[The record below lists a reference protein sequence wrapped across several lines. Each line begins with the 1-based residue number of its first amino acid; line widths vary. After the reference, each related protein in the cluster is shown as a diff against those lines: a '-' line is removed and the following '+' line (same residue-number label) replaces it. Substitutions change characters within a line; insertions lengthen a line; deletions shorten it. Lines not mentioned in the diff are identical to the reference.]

1 MNINLKEIA
10 KKYLKSNFHYLHF
23 FFSVLRIKLFF
34 VFLISFLYGL
44 VDAVSLTIF
53 IPLFQI
59 ATKERGASN
68 QKSDDFFIEVLNF
81 FHINPTVNA
90 ILIIM
95 LASFLVKAIF
105 RYMDVYYRVTTTS
118 YFVKKIRNKLLLA
131 ISNVTYSKFVTIN
144 FGTIQNSVTSEI
156 NSINSA
162 FSQYIS
168 VMQSSIFVLVYIGLS
183 FWTNPKFTL
192 IVIIGGWL
200 SRFLFKALYSNSE
213 KLSNDITKKNNM
225 LSSLVLQHIINFKYL
240 KSTGLIKNYLKKINN
255 TVDEI
260 EKDVTVLGKTSAK
273 VMSLREPII
282 VLFLVTAIYV
292 QINILGGKF
301 NSLIIIL
308 LFFYRAFGSLITVQ
322 QSWTAFLKYVGS
334 ITQYL
339 SFISDVNKNKE
350 QSIGKKFSS
359 FTDKI
364 VLKEVSFEYNENAKI
379 LHQVSIDIKKNTTV
393 AFVGKSG
400 SGKTTIANIISG
412 LLTPTSGR
420 ILIDDVPMNTY
431 SIDTIRGKI
440 GFISQETV
448 VFNDTL
454 FNNITF
460 WQEKNE
466 STLKSFNE
474 VIKKVDLTDFVQNS
488 ELKEDIVLGDNGV
501 LMSGGQR
508 QRLSIARELF
518 KEIEILILDE
528 ATSSLDSQTERFIQD
543 SIEMLNGK
551 ITILVIAHRLS
562 TIKSA
567 DKIILI
573 DDGRVIAEGL
583 YDKLI
588 TESKTFSNMVS
599 LQEL

>member
-1 MNINLKEIA
+1 MKEIA

-23 FFSVLRIKLFF
+23 FFSVLRVKLFF
-34 VFLISFLYGL
+34 VFLISLLYGL

-59 ATKERGASN
+59 ATKERGSTNEKSN
-68 QKSDDFFIEVLNF
+68 DVFIDVLNF

-90 ILIIM
+90 VLIIM
-95 LASFLVKAIF
+95 LASFILKAIF
-105 RYMDVYYRVTTTS
+105 RYSDVYYRVITTS

-131 ISNVTYSKFVTIN
+131 ISEVKYSKFVTIN

-156 NSINSA
+156 NNINSA
-162 FSQYIS
+162 FLQYIS
-168 VMQSSIFVLVYIGLS
+168 VIQSAIFVLVYISLS
-183 FWTNPKFTL
+183 FCTNPKFTV

-200 SRFLFKALYSNSE
+200 SRYLFKTLYANSE
-213 KLSNDITKKNNM
+213 KISNNIAKKNNV
-225 LSSLVLQHIINFKYL
+225 LSGLVMQHIVNFKYL
-240 KSTGLIKNYLKKINN
+240 KSTGLIKSYLNKINT

-260 EKDVTVLGKTSAK
+260 ENDVIALGKTSAK

-282 VLFLVTAIYV
+282 VLFLVAAIYL

-301 NSLIIIL
+301 NALIIIL

-334 ITQYL
+334 ITQYIR
-339 SFISDVNKNKE
+339 FISDVNEYKE
-350 QSIGKKFSS
+350 QNVGEKFGT
-359 FTDKI
+359 FRDKI
-364 VLKEVSFEYNENAKI
+364 VLKEVSFEYHENAKI
-379 LHQVSIDIKKNTTV
+379 LHHVSIDIKKNTTV

-412 LLTPTSGR
+412 LLTPTSGL
-420 ILIDDVPMNTY
+420 ILIDDVPMDAY
-431 SIDTIRGKI
+431 SIDSVRSKI

-466 STLKSFNE
+466 STLKSFYE
-474 VIKKVDLTDFVQNS
+474 VIEKVDLTDFVQNS

-501 LMSGGQR
+501 VMSGGQR

-573 DDGRVIAEGL
+573 EKGRVMAEGL

-588 TESKTFSNMVS
+588 SESEMFSNMVS

>member
-1 MNINLKEIA
+1 LKEIA

-23 FFSVLRIKLFF
+23 FFSVLRVKLFF
-34 VFLISFLYGL
+34 VFLISLLYGL

-59 ATKERGASN
+59 ATKERGSTNEKSN
-68 QKSDDFFIEVLNF
+68 DVFIDVLNF

-90 ILIIM
+90 VLIIM
-95 LASFLVKAIF
+95 LASFILKAIF
-105 RYMDVYYRVTTTS
+105 RYSDVYYRVITTS

-131 ISNVTYSKFVTIN
+131 ISEVKYSKFVTIN

-156 NSINSA
+156 NNINSA
-162 FSQYIS
+162 FLQYIS
-168 VMQSSIFVLVYIGLS
+168 VIQSAIFVLVYISLS
-183 FWTNPKFTL
+183 FCTNPKFTV

-200 SRFLFKALYSNSE
+200 SRYLFKTLYANSE
-213 KLSNDITKKNNM
+213 KISNNIAKKNNV
-225 LSSLVLQHIINFKYL
+225 LSGLVMQHIVNFKYL
-240 KSTGLIKNYLKKINN
+240 KSTGLIKSYLNKINT

-260 EKDVTVLGKTSAK
+260 ENDVIALGKTSAK

-282 VLFLVTAIYV
+282 VLFLVAAIYL

-301 NSLIIIL
+301 NALIIIL

-334 ITQYL
+334 ITQYIR
-339 SFISDVNKNKE
+339 FISDVNEYKE
-350 QSIGKKFSS
+350 QNVGEKFGT
-359 FTDKI
+359 FRDKI
-364 VLKEVSFEYNENAKI
+364 VLKEVSFEYHENAKI
-379 LHQVSIDIKKNTTV
+379 LHHVSIDIKKNTTV

-412 LLTPTSGR
+412 LLTPTSGL
-420 ILIDDVPMNTY
+420 ILIDDVPMDAY
-431 SIDTIRGKI
+431 SIDSVRSKI

-466 STLKSFNE
+466 STLKSFYE
-474 VIKKVDLTDFVQNS
+474 VIEKVDLTDFVQNS

-501 LMSGGQR
+501 VMSGGQR

-573 DDGRVIAEGL
+573 EKGRVMAEGL

-588 TESKTFSNMVS
+588 SESEMFSNMVS